1 MAVDDLDKFC
11 RSCGHGT
18 DDSIDYHTYYRSFI
32 KDNDDR
38 QLLLWFM
45 KGTGIAFQQ
54 EIKEIK
60 EKVDL
65 MYQKLFPHSVGELRK
80 ELDIL
85 FNEKEEHNEEKLVE
99 KIPEKS
105 PEIKVEKKEE
115 HGEEKLVEKI
125 PEKSPE
131 IKVEKKEE
139 HGEEKLVEKIPEK
152 SPEIKVKKKEEHGEE
167 KLVEKI
173 PEKSP
178 EIKVKK
184 KEEHGE
190 EKADWPWPEGGTE
203 ETSRKQDEIY
213 VPQEADD
220 KLNMLLQ
227 DGGEPR
233 RAVQYLIDKY
243 RKNGEKVG
251 GNIGNNKSDN
261 TSFVDNSAGHGIA
274 IVPSEDVV
282 RVGHIRGKGKKKGE
296 RYKMYA
302 VAIDPFVQDILN
314 DIKCSKDGMI
324 RVRSSDIARKMGEK
338 FVDKQPITIY
348 GGLKYT
354 LFDYNIVV
362 EMGTLKAI
370 DPITRKNIKILKMR
384 MKSANDV
391 LPPSMLGRR
400 GDTR

>member
-1 MAVDDLDKFC
+1 MVRFCNKCKMAVDDLDKFC

-85 FNEKEEHNEEKLVE
+85 FNEKEEHN
-99 KIPEKS
+99 
-105 PEIKVEKKEE
+105 
-115 HGEEKLVEKI
+115 
-125 PEKSPE
+125 
-131 IKVEKKEE
+131 
-139 HGEEKLVEKIPEK
+139 
-152 SPEIKVKKKEEHGEE
+152 EE